1 MNYVCGYTQTKA
13 PNKRL
18 RFILAFCFAVEPK
31 GLWKYKKKGGSKRM
45 NNKPRRRFR
54 VKRNARMKQQILRK
68 ERQRETKYPLAN
80 IHRQTVYL
88 RQNRGRGA

>member
-1 MNYVCGYTQTKA
+1 
-13 PNKRL
+13 
-18 RFILAFCFAVEPK
+18 
-31 GLWKYKKKGGSKRM
+31 M